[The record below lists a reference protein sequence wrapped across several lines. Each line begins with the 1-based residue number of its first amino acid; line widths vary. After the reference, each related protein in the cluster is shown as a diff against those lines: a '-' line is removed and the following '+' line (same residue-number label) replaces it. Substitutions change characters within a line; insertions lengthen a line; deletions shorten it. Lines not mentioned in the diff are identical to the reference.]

1 MCYTLGSWLVGS
13 TIAGWTS
20 LTSIVLLIGS
30 VQLIVLGIIGEYLG
44 RLYVEAKRRP
54 LFVIESI
61 QSHAFATDGGAF
73 DAPKQG
79 QGGSAP

>member
-1 MCYTLGSWLVGS
+1 MCYTLRSWLRRQYV
-13 TIAGWTS
+13 AGWTS

-44 RLYVEAKRRP
+44 RLYIEAKRRP

-61 QSHAFATDGGAF
+61 QSHAFATDDGAF
-73 DAPKQG
+73 DTPKQG